1 MRSSDMNIADNPAR
15 VLIVDNPDG
24 YLLKTSGKDAL
35 LDVIRRF
42 FAETLFRASFI
53 RPEDES

>member
-1 MRSSDMNIADNPAR
+1 MNIADNPAR